1 MIIDPFILCTVIGV
15 VFSFGIVVGAIIFE
29 MGEDAAD
36 CDLKKIREEAQR
48 GNPRDRQR
56 LPDH

>member
-15 VFSFGIVVGAIIFE
+15 AISFGIIVGAVTYE
-29 MGEDAAD
+29 LAEDAAD
-36 CDLKKIREEAQR
+36 RDLRKIREEAQR

-56 LPDH
+56 LPDR